1 MGKQLFKNPLI
12 FGLALILTICF
23 VGNGIAGDKPIVWR
37 LQSVWTTNSAIHPT
51 LMKMASNITERT
63 GGKIQ
68 VKLFGPGEIVGS
80 VEALDAIRNGV
91 IEMAATS
98 GIYNSAKIPEGL
110 IEFGLPFGLENADR
124 FREFWYKYK
133 DGENFR
139 LVREAYREKGVELAY
154 ICPGTSYGYITKFP
168 VTDISDFKGKKIRSF
183 GFFGAVV
190 AFMGGSPVSL
200 PNEDQY
206 LALQQGTVDGTIFPY
221 LSLETM
227 KFKDVTKYLI
237 LPPPLGAPSSDIIV
251 SKKAFDAQPVEF
263 QKIIREEAEIM
274 NRTYLSIEGPQEA
287 DLIANPAKYGIEVDT
302 IPKPEV
308 DALRLK
314 CMKIWNSVGK
324 KNARTKKIVENLK
337 EFMGIDESK

>member
-1 MGKQLFKNPLI
+1 MGKQQFKTAFI
-12 FGLALILTICF
+12 CGLALILAICF
-23 VGNGIAGDKPIVWR
+23 AGTGLAADKPVIWR

-51 LMKMASNITERT
+51 LMKMAQNITERS

-80 VEALDAIRNGV
+80 VEAFDAIRNGV

-98 GIYNSAKIPEGL
+98 GIYNSAKVPEGL
-110 IEFGLPFGLENADR
+110 IEFGLPFGLESVER
-124 FREFWYKYK
+124 FREFWYKQNG
-133 DGENFR
+133 GENFR
-139 LVREAYREKGVELAY
+139 LVHEAYREKGVELAY
-154 ICPGTSYGYITKFP
+154 ICAGTSYGYITKFP
-168 VTDISDFKGKKIRSF
+168 VNSIADFKGKKIRSF

-237 LPPPLGAPSSDIIV
+237 LPPPLGSPSSDIIV
-251 SKKAFDAQPVEF
+251 SAKAFDAQPPEIQQIV
-263 QKIIREEAEIM
+263 REEAKIM
-274 NRTYLSIEGPQEA
+274 NDTYLSIEGPQED
-287 DLIANPAKYGIEVDT
+287 DLIANPQKYGIEVNR
-302 IPKPEV
+302 IPKEDI
-308 DALRLK
+308 DALRTK

-324 KNARTKKIVENLK
+324 KNDRTKKIVANLK
-337 EFMGIDESK
+337 QFIGVEEDK